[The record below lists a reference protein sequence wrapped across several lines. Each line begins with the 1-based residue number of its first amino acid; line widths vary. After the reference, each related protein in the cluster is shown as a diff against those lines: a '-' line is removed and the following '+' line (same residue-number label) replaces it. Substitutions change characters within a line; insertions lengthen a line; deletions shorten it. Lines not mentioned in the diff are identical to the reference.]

1 MEIQT
6 RVAPAELWLRDDL
19 ENIYALLFR
28 FLGFG
33 FRLAMSNVGWHV
45 TQKFVILVP
54 DPIAFAP
61 RISQDSHVPW
71 SSRGGTRVHQALLRG
86 RWRSWRRASRQGQPC
101 SCLFFKTHQIGLL
114 LCFCAEPQSSGEVD
128 QDPEGGLTRQ
138 RNARPSFLIMCCGG
152 GFFTERTCEPS
163 RARSAARW
171 PNTSPSSS
179 WKSSPTWNM
188 SIWTPAHRC
197 SAALI
202 RAHCSR
208 TERRQPA
215 TSNRWLALH
224 RLERGGAA

>member
-6 RVAPAELWLRDDL
+6 RVVLAELWLRDDL

-61 RISQDSHVPW
+61 RPALLDPGEPCDICQYTSFRPLFAGLLVTPRNKDDMGDGVPTDQLSHNHCDCTDSHCNSHIVL
-71 SSRGGTRVHQALLRG
+71 SA
-86 RWRSWRRASRQGQPC
+86 C
-101 SCLFFKTHQIGLL
+101 
-114 LCFCAEPQSSGEVD
+114 LCFFLSHLLSQVHR
-128 QDPEGGLTRQ
+128 RQ
-138 RNARPSFLIMCCGG
+138 KQLSDFVEKKKYWTLPKSCGSQVPG
-152 GFFTERTCEPS
+152 QTLRRVLLGSRVQFRTCQS
-163 RARSAARW
+163 GLKHIGA
-171 PNTSPSSS
+171 
-179 WKSSPTWNM
+179 PT
-188 SIWTPAHRC
+188 A
-197 SAALI
+197 AALI
-202 RAHCSR
+202 RAHSR

-215 TSNRWLALH
+215 TSNCWLALH